1 MISPP
6 KYFFNAIA
14 VGLCVVATGCSSSLE
29 SSLDEQKE
37 PHYIAGKSRVASRD
51 FKGAAEEFEKAVEI
65 NPRSSSAHLELGL
78 LYEKNDG
85 AEADY
90 AAAIYHLNRY
100 QQLRPGS
107 DYGDIVKQH
116 IIACKQELAKGVS
129 LAPVTQSMQHDL
141 EKLTAE
147 NRELRQKLEAWQTY
161 YAGHPQPQLTNRL
174 QQPVI
179 PQPQQIQPQPLVQ
192 QQPQT
197 APRAAKPAQ
206 KTYTIKQGDMPST
219 IAKRNGVSVNA
230 LMAAN
235 PGLDAKRLKPGQT
248 INLP

>member
-6 KYFFNAIA
+6 KYFFHAIA
-14 VGLCVVATGCSSSLE
+14 AGLCAVATGCSSSLE

-161 YAGHPQPQLTNRL
+161 YAAHSQAQLTNL
-174 QQPVI
+174 LSQQPVI
-179 PQPQQIQPQPLVQ
+179 SQPQQPLVQ

-197 APRAAKPAQ
+197 ALRPAKPAQ
-206 KTYTIKQGDMPST
+206 KTYTVKQGDAPYT
-219 IAKRNGVSVNA
+219 IAKRNGISVNA

-235 PGLDAKRLKPGQT
+235 PGLDAKRLKLGQT